1 MALHKPGKRR
11 IVTSINNLS
20 QELQDRVKEH
30 YPLGYTDAMMRID
43 KPNGDFFYA
52 VPYSTDE
59 VEYLVKIDVKIDD
72 KRPDDDDKGLYDDD
86 LKEDDSMGGV
96 DDHHGDDDDDDM

>member
-20 QELQDRVKEH
+20 QELQDLVKEK
-30 YPLGYTDAMMRID
+30 YPTGYTEAMMRIE

-52 VPYSTDE
+52 VPYSTQE
-59 VEYLVKIDVKIDD
+59 VDYLVKINVKIDEV
-72 KRPDDDDKGLYDDD
+72 RHDDDDKGLFDDD
-86 LKEDDSMGGV
+86 IKEEADMDGV
-96 DDHHGDDDDDDM
+96 ENGHGDDDDDDM